1 MLALSI
7 YDVHLEGDENIF
19 KLTTMDQVW
28 NIVYVTNNRK
38 WFYQS
43 FLEAWGYLKSGYIFC
58 R

>member
-43 FLEAWGYLKSGYIFC
+43 FLEARGYLKSGYIFC